1 MTITQKEQYLKSVLQ
16 TLNDKRLTK
25 LDCVTEVRWTPYDY
39 KKDPAP
45 NESSENWDTFAPDQT
60 WGGSDLHFCFDCNFV
75 TPQEAQDKYLVLQLD
90 TGADDIWNTDNPQIF
105 VYVDGTLTCTMD
117 MNHHQ
122 VLLSKQ
128 AQAGKCYNIRFYA
141 YSNYSSQ
148 TNFFH
153 LSPYV
158 VDTVI
163 QDAYYDFKVPFE
175 LAQLLPDDDDR
186 KILLFDI
193 LLNTAIKMDL
203 RNGQENIHQ
212 SIQDACK
219 FLQDELDQ
227 HRSQPICD
235 VYSIGHTH
243 IDVAWKWPLRQT
255 REKASRSF
263 LTVLS
268 LMNEYPEYIFM
279 SSQPQLYQFVKED
292 RPELFEQIKK
302 RVAEGRWETEGA
314 MWLEADCN
322 LSSGESL
329 IRHILHGKRFF
340 ADEFGCS
347 ENVILWLP
355 DVFGYSAALP
365 QILKK
370 SGIKYF
376 MTTKLGWNDTNK
388 FPYDTFCWEGIDG
401 SSVLSHLITTKN
413 YLPYPQELTNQNHS
427 TTYNG
432 LENASQ
438 LMGTWQRYQNKD
450 LSKKVLTCYGYG
462 DGGGGTTPEMIEQ
475 GKRLQKG
482 ILNFPRAR
490 FSTVRNFFEDLE
502 SEIAQ
507 KDVPTWCGELY
518 LEYHRGTYTSMA
530 FVKQKNRSCEF
541 LLQRTE
547 TIAAIAKLL
556 ANAQY
561 PAEQLDKAWK
571 LLLLNQFHDIL
582 PGSSI
587 ADVYQDCAIDYA
599 KIEQLCLTVQDSS
612 FAALSPVCQFT
623 PTQPEQAN
631 CVLLFNPN
639 SFVSDLTFALDGVD
653 WEPVG
658 ASVLQPTSDGKL
670 MCMVPQVPA
679 KGFAKVML
687 NKTQRDVPVV
697 SDTQAERIAIDTDF
711 YEAEVASDGTLI
723 RLYDKQ
729 HKRELF
735 APQQPGNCMRI
746 FDDRPYE
753 FDAWNIDAG
762 YCLKSFGVKPVRSAR
777 LLESGSYRQV
787 IEVCT
792 AYRDS
797 TICQKI
803 IFYKNKRRIDFDTTI
818 DWHEHQHLLKV
829 EFPFQIF
836 ARKVVA
842 DIQFGNVERS
852 THHNTSWEQAQF
864 EMCAHKWVDC
874 SENGYGAALLNDC
887 KYGYS
892 AHGSTVSLTLLKSGI
907 FPDPNADIGQHHFT
921 YSLYPHTGDFRE
933 GHVIEQA
940 YQLNCKP
947 VCVFGTSTD
956 TPIDMPYL
964 SISDANIICE
974 TIKLA
979 ENGEGLILRMYEA
992 YGRQT
997 SAVWSYGNT
1006 AQRAFECDM
1015 MENKMCELPQTH
1027 DGFNATFMPYEIK
1040 TFLLVL

>member
-1 MTITQKEQYLKSVLQ
+1 
-16 TLNDKRLTK
+16 
-25 LDCVTEVRWTPYDY
+25 
-39 KKDPAP
+39 
-45 NESSENWDTFAPDQT
+45 
-60 WGGSDLHFCFDCNFV
+60 
-75 TPQEAQDKYLVLQLD
+75 
-90 TGADDIWNTDNPQIF
+90 
-105 VYVDGTLTCTMD
+105 
-117 MNHHQ
+117 
-122 VLLSKQ
+122 
-128 AQAGKCYNIRFYA
+128 
-141 YSNYSSQ
+141 
-148 TNFFH
+148 
-153 LSPYV
+153 
-158 VDTVI
+158 
-163 QDAYYDFKVPFE
+163 
-175 LAQLLPDDDDR
+175 
-186 KILLFDI
+186 
-193 LLNTAIKMDL
+193 
-203 RNGQENIHQ
+203 
-212 SIQDACK
+212 
-219 FLQDELDQ
+219 
-227 HRSQPICD
+227 
-235 VYSIGHTH
+235 
-243 IDVAWKWPLRQT
+243 
-255 REKASRSF
+255 
-263 LTVLS
+263 
-268 LMNEYPEYIFM
+268 
-279 SSQPQLYQFVKED
+279 
-292 RPELFEQIKK
+292 
-302 RVAEGRWETEGA
+302 
-314 MWLEADCN
+314 
-322 LSSGESL
+322 
-329 IRHILHGKRFF
+329 
-340 ADEFGCS
+340 
-347 ENVILWLP
+347 
-355 DVFGYSAALP
+355 
-365 QILKK
+365 
-370 SGIKYF
+370 
-376 MTTKLGWNDTNK
+376 
-388 FPYDTFCWEGIDG
+388 
-401 SSVLSHLITTKN
+401 
-413 YLPYPQELTNQNHS
+413 
-427 TTYNG
+427 
-432 LENASQ
+432 
-438 LMGTWQRYQNKD
+438 
-450 LSKKVLTCYGYG
+450 
-462 DGGGGTTPEMIEQ
+462 MIEQ

-502 SEIAQ
+502 SELAQ

-587 ADVYQDCAIDYA
+587 ADVYQDCTIDYA
-599 KIEQLCLTVQDSS
+599 KIEQLCQTVQDSS

-818 DWHEHQHLLKV
+818 DWHEHQHLVKV

-836 ARKVVA
+836 TRKVVA
-842 DIQFGNVERS
+842 DIQFGNVERA

-1040 TFLLVL
+1040 TFLLV

>member
-1 MTITQKEQYLKSVLQ
+1 MTITQTEQYLKSVLQ

-25 LDCVTEVRWTPYDY
+25 LDGVTEIRWTPYDY
-39 KKDPAP
+39 GHDLKPSD
-45 NESSENWDTFAPDQT
+45 SSANWDTFAPDQT

-105 VYVDGTLTCTMD
+105 VSVDGVLTCAMD

-141 YSNYSSQ
+141 YSNYSSK

-153 LSPYV
+153 LSPYI
-158 VDTVI
+158 VDTVL

-175 LAQLLPDDDDR
+175 LAQLLPNDDER

-193 LLNTAIKMDL
+193 LLKTALKMDL
-203 RNGQENIHQ
+203 RNGQRDIHP
-212 SIQDACK
+212 SIQEACA
-219 FLQDELDQ
+219 FLQSQLDA
-227 HRSQPICD
+227 HRAQPICD

-268 LMNEYPEYIFM
+268 LMKEYPEYIFM

-340 ADEFGCS
+340 AEEFGCS
-347 ENVILWLP
+347 DNVILWLP

-401 SSVLSHLITTKN
+401 SSVLSHLITTKD
-413 YLPYPQELTNQNHS
+413 YLPYPQALTNQNHS

-438 LMGTWQRYQNKD
+438 LMGTWQRYQNKA
-450 LSKKVLTCYGYG
+450 LSNKVLTCYGYG

-490 FSTVRNFFEDLE
+490 FSTVRKFFEDLE
-502 SEIAQ
+502 VEVAH

-547 TIAAIAKLL
+547 TLAALAKLL
-556 ANAQY
+556 ANAPY
-561 PAEQLDKAWK
+561 PTEQLDKAWK

-587 ADVYQDCAIDYA
+587 ADVYEDCAADYA
-599 KIEQLCLTVQDSS
+599 QIEALCKAVQDSS

-623 PTQPEQAN
+623 PTTAEQAN
-631 CVLLFNPN
+631 CVLVFNPN
-639 SFVSDLTFALDGVD
+639 SFVRDLPFVLNGVD
-653 WEPVG
+653 WQLSG
-658 ASVLQPTSDGKL
+658 GQVLQSTADGNL
-670 MCMVPQVPA
+670 LCMAPQVPA
-679 KGFAKVML
+679 KGFAKIL
-687 NKTQRDVPVV
+687 LTKAKSTVPAH
-697 SDTQAERIAIDTDF
+697 SCTESERIAIDTDF
-711 YEAEVASDGTLI
+711 YKAEIASDGTLV

-729 HKRELF
+729 HQRELF
-735 APQQPGNCMRI
+735 ASKKPGNCMRI

-762 YCLKSFGVKPVRSAR
+762 YDLKSFDVQPACHAR
-777 LLESGSYRQV
+777 LIESGSYRQV

-792 AYRDS
+792 TYRDS
-797 TICQKI
+797 TIHQKI
-803 IFYKNKRRIDFDTTI
+803 IFYNHQRRIDFDTTI

-829 EFPFQIF
+829 EFPFQLF
-836 ARKVVA
+836 TRKVVA
-842 DIQFGNVERS
+842 DIQFGNVERA
-852 THHNTSWEQAQF
+852 THRNTTWNQAQF

-874 SENGYGAALLNDC
+874 AENGYGAALLNDC

-892 AHGSTVSLTLLKSGI
+892 ADGSTVSLTLLKSGI
-907 FPDPNADIGQHHFT
+907 FPDPNADIGQHHFI
-921 YSLYPHTGDFRE
+921 YSLYPHTGDFRQ
-933 GHVIEQA
+933 GHVVEQA
-940 YQLNCKP
+940 YELNCKP
-947 VCVFGTSTD
+947 LCVFGTSEHTH
-956 TPIDMPYL
+956 IDVPAL
-964 SISDANIICE
+964 SLSAPNIVCE

-979 ENGEGLILRMYEA
+979 ENGEGLILRMYEC

-997 SAVWSYGNT
+997 NTVWRYGDT
-1006 AQRAFECDM
+1006 AQHAFECDM
-1015 MENKMCELPQTH
+1015 MEHKTDELTQTP
-1027 DGFNATFMPYEIK
+1027 DGFCAIFMPYEIK
-1040 TFLLVL
+1040 TFLLV